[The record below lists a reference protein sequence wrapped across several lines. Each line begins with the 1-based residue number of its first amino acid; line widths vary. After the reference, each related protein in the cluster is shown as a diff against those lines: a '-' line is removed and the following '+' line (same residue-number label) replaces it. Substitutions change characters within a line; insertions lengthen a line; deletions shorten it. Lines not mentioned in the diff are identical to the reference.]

1 MVILVNKKYYTI
13 SEVSKKLDI
22 KAHVI
27 RYWDSKFEGIS
38 TRLNDNKQRFFNN
51 SNIKKIKDLKLTLYK
66 NGKLNYPL
74 ELANKLIDVKNTQF
88 LNSHNESSFN
98 INSKIDI
105 NDLIKIRE
113 NLINLI

>member
-1 MVILVNKKYYTI
+1 MTKRYYTI

-22 KAHVI
+22 KTHVI

-38 TRLNDNKQRFFNN
+38 TRLNNNKQRFFNN
-51 SNIKKIKDLKLTLYK
+51 SNIKKIKELKITLYN

-74 ELANKLIDVKNTQF
+74 ELANKLVDVKNSQSF
-88 LNSHNESSFN
+88 KNRDRSIFESN
-98 INSKIDI
+98 LKIDI
-105 NDLIKIRE
+105 DDLMQIRK